1 MRLSEIFNEKKEV
14 AVDVGDGKFFNIT
27 YQPQMITPEALARF
41 GALQNVS
48 PDSVNVGIEQLALI
62 TDVSD
67 ALIGMISQC
76 VSAWDLTYDDGTPIP
91 LDRQHLRTVP
101 LSILALTLSAMKLDA
116 KPNPT
121 NGKTS
126 PVISSLTG

>member
-1 MRLSEIFNEKKEV
+1 MRLSEIFSETKEV
-14 AVDVGDGKFFNIT
+14 AVDVGSGQFFNIT
-27 YQPQMITPEALARF
+27 YKPQMITPEALAKF

-48 PDSVNVGIEQLALI
+48 PESANVGIEQLALI

-76 VSAWDLTYDDGTPIP
+76 VVAWDLTHDDDTPIP
-91 LDRQHLRTVP
+91 ITREHLRTVP

-126 PVISSLTG
+126 PDTSSLMG